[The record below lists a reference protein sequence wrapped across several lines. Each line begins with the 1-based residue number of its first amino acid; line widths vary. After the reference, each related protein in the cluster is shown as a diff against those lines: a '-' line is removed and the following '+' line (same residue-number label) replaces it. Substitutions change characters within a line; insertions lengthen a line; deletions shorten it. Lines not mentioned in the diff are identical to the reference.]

1 MLDFSLSVVY
11 SKSVNVDWDLE
22 AFVRENVDDSEEAV
36 TAIQL
41 LAVEYDDDGANEKFR
56 SVMQGTVC
64 TMGSASQRTMRMYK
78 ALGLGTV
85 PLGGTIGSLDCH
97 LGGIEGSCS
106 ESAACISWN
115 SRSTDSASSSFLI
128 RSLDRT
134 CQNDEIVTYHRL
146 THFCLLLLTKMMP
159 SAKPAPPQTF

>member
-1 MLDFSLSVVY
+1 MF
-11 SKSVNVDWDLE
+11 DWDLE

-128 RSLDRT
+128 S
-134 CQNDEIVTYHRL
+134 
-146 THFCLLLLTKMMP
+146 CLLDSDVVSINGERITRSMGSLPLGNQDVVSVGSRVFVFLP
-159 SAKPAPPQTF
+159 VNGEYS